1 MKPAPFTY
9 TRADSAAR
17 AVELIQSSEGFA
29 KYISGGQT
37 LGPMINLRLTQP
49 DALIDVSGIAE
60 MREVQESAAEVRL
73 GAAIRHA
80 EIEDG
85 KTADPSQGLM
95 VRAAR
100 TLAYRAIRNRGTI
113 GGSLAHAD
121 PVAEWPTIFTALNA
135 TVQVTGAS
143 GSRAI
148 PISDFL
154 VGYLTPALDEDDL
167 ITAISVPRLPRAS
180 RTGFQKFS
188 RKSGEFAHSLAA
200 VVLAGKQVARVVLGC
215 AIGKPILLPT
225 VASIAAE
232 ASQWRDGMAN
242 DVARATVHD
251 LKAAGAE
258 LDDYDEHLHATIVS
272 RAVEEA
278 LR

>member
-1 MKPAPFTY
+1 MKPAPLNY

-17 AVELIQSSEGFA
+17 AIELMQSSEGFS
-29 KYISGGQT
+29 KYVAGGQT

-49 DALIDVSGIAE
+49 DALIDVSAIAE
-60 MREVQESAAEVRL
+60 MRQVTEAAGEVRL

-85 KTADPSQGLM
+85 KTPDPSQGLM

-100 TLAYRAIRNRGTI
+100 TLAYRAVRNRGTI

-121 PVAEWPTIFTALNA
+121 PVAEWPTIFTVLDAR
-135 TVQVTGAS
+135 VHVTGAS
-143 GSRAI
+143 GERI
-148 PISDFL
+148 VPIGDFL
-154 VGYLTPALDEDDL
+154 VGYLAPALDEHDI
-167 ITAISVPRLPRAS
+167 ITAVSVPRLPSGS
-180 RTGFQKFS
+180 RTGFRKFC

-200 VVLAGKQVARVVLGC
+200 VVLAGKEISRVVLGC
-215 AIGKPILLPT
+215 AIGKPILLPQ
-225 VASIAAE
+225 VAAIAG
-232 ASQWRDGMAN
+232 STGGWRDGMDKDLRRA
-242 DVARATVHD
+242 VAQD

-258 LDDYDEHLHATIVS
+258 LDDYEAHLHATIVT

>member
-1 MKPAPFTY
+1 MKPAPFEY
-9 TRADSAAR
+9 IRAESAAR
-17 AVELIQSSEGFA
+17 AIELMQRADGYA
-29 KYISGGQT
+29 KYIAGGQT

-49 DALIDVSGIAE
+49 DSLIDISGIAE
-60 MREVQESAAEVRL
+60 LRQVSENATEVRL

-85 KTADPSQGLM
+85 KTCDPSQGLM

-121 PVAEWPTIFTALNA
+121 PVAEWPTIFTALDA
-135 TVQVTGAS
+135 RIHVTGVS
-143 GSRAI
+143 GEKVV
-148 PISDFL
+148 PIGDFF
-154 VGYLTPALDEDDL
+154 VGYLTPALDEREI
-167 ITAISVPRLPRAS
+167 ITAVTVPRLPNGS
-180 RTGFQKFS
+180 RIGFQKFC

-200 VVLAGKQVARVVLGC
+200 AVLAGKRGRVVLGC

-225 VASIAAE
+225 VTSVMTSASGWREGTAKDVHAA
-232 ASQWRDGMAN
+232 
-242 DVARATVHD
+242 VAQD
-251 LKAAGAE
+251 LKSTGAE
-258 LDDYDEHLHATIVS
+258 LDEYEAHLHATIVA

>member
-1 MKPAPFTY
+1 MKPAPFKY
-9 TRADSAAR
+9 IRADSASR
-17 AVELIQSSEGFA
+17 AIELMQRSDGYA
-29 KYISGGQT
+29 KYIAGGQT

-49 DALIDVSGIAE
+49 DSLIDISGIAE
-60 MREVQESAAEVRL
+60 MRQASENATEVRL

-85 KTADPSQGLM
+85 KTSDPSQGLM

-121 PVAEWPTIFTALNA
+121 PVAEWPTIFTALDA
-135 TVQVTGAS
+135 RVHVS
-143 GSRAI
+143 GVSGEKVV
-148 PISDFL
+148 PISGFF
-154 VGYLTPALDEDDL
+154 VGYLTPALDEQEV
-167 ITAISVPRLPRAS
+167 ITAVTVPRLPSGS
-180 RTGFQKFS
+180 RIGFQKFC

-200 VVLAGKQVARVVLGC
+200 AVLAGKQAGRVVLGC
-215 AIGKPILLPT
+215 AIGKPMLLPT
-225 VASIAAE
+225 VAAVMTSANG
-232 ASQWRDGMAN
+232 WREGIEKDLHSA
-242 DVARATVHD
+242 VAQD
-251 LKAAGAE
+251 LKSTGAE
-258 LDDYDEHLHATIVS
+258 LDEYDAHLHATIVA

>member
-17 AVELIQSSEGFA
+17 AIELIKASDGFA

-49 DALIDVSGIAE
+49 DALIDVSDIAE
-60 MREVQESAAEVRL
+60 LRQVQESPREVRL

-85 KTADPSQGLM
+85 KAADPSQGLM
-95 VRAAR
+95 LRAAR

-135 TVQVTGAS
+135 MVHVASAS
-143 GSRAI
+143 GNKTI
-148 PISDFL
+148 PIGDFL
-154 VGYLTPALDEDDL
+154 LGYLTPALDEHDL
-167 ITAISVPRLPRAS
+167 ITAISVPRLPS
-180 RTGFQKFS
+180 GCRTGFQKFC

-200 VVLAGKQVARVVLGC
+200 VVLAGKQVARVALGC

-225 VASIAAE
+225 VASIAAG
-232 ASQWRDGMAN
+232 AGQWRDGLAN
-242 DVARATVHD
+242 EVARAAVHD

>member
-9 TRADSAAR
+9 SRANSAAH
-17 AVELIQSSEGFA
+17 AIELIQASGGFA

-60 MREVQESAAEVRL
+60 MRQVQESATEVRL

-121 PVAEWPTIFTALNA
+121 PVAEWPTIFTALGA
-135 TVQVTGAS
+135 TIHVTGVS
-143 GSRAI
+143 GSRAV
-148 PISDFL
+148 PIGDFL
-154 VGYLTPALDEDDL
+154 VGYLTPAMDEHDL
-167 ITAISVPRLPRAS
+167 ITAISVPRLS
-180 RTGFQKFS
+180 NGCRTGFQKFC

-200 VVLAGKQVARVVLGC
+200 VVLEGKKVARVALGC

-225 VASIAAE
+225 VASIAAG
-232 ASQWRDGMAN
+232 AGQWRDGMAN
-242 DVARATVHD
+242 EVARAAAHD
-251 LKAAGAE
+251 VQATGAE

>member
-1 MKPAPFTY
+1 MKPAPLNY
-9 TRADSAAR
+9 IRADSAAR
-17 AVELIQSSEGFA
+17 AIELMQSSEGFS
-29 KYISGGQT
+29 KYVAGGQT

-49 DALIDVSGIAE
+49 DALIDVSAISK
-60 MREVQESAAEVRL
+60 MRQVIEGAGEVRL

-100 TLAYRAIRNRGTI
+100 TLAHRAVRNRGTI

-121 PVAEWPTIFTALNA
+121 PVAEWPTIFTALDA
-135 TVQVTGAS
+135 RIHVTGAS
-143 GSRAI
+143 GERTV
-148 PISDFL
+148 PIGDFL
-154 VGYLTPALDEDDL
+154 VGYLAPALEEHDI
-167 ITAISVPRLPRAS
+167 ITAISVPRLPNGS
-180 RTGFQKFS
+180 RTGFRKFC

-200 VVLAGKQVARVVLGC
+200 VVLAGKQISRVVLGC
-215 AIGKPILLPT
+215 AIGKPILLPA
-225 VASIAAE
+225 VAAIAGSAGG
-232 ASQWRDGMAN
+232 WRDGMDKDLRSA
-242 DVARATVHD
+242 VAQD

-258 LDDYDEHLHATIVS
+258 LDDYEAHLHATIVS

>member
-1 MKPAPFTY
+1 MKPAPLTY
-9 TRADSAAR
+9 IRAESTAGAI
-17 AVELIQSSEGFA
+17 ELMQSSEGVS
-29 KYISGGQT
+29 KYVAGGQT

-49 DALIDVSGIAE
+49 DALIDISAIPE
-60 MREVQESAAEVRL
+60 MRKVTEAAGDVRL

-100 TLAYRAIRNRGTI
+100 TLAYRAVRNRGTI

-121 PVAEWPTIFTALNA
+121 PAAEWPTIFSALEA
-135 TVQVTGAS
+135 RVHVTGAS
-143 GSRAI
+143 GERI
-148 PISDFL
+148 VPIGEFL
-154 VGYLTPALDEDDL
+154 VGYLASALEEHD
-167 ITAISVPRLPRAS
+167 IVTAISVPRLPKGS
-180 RTGFQKFS
+180 RTGFRKFC

-200 VVLAGKQVARVVLGC
+200 VVLAGKQTNRVVLGS
-215 AIGKPILLPT
+215 AIGKPILLNA
-225 VASIAAE
+225 VAAIAGSAGG
-232 ASQWRDGMAN
+232 WRDGMDEELRRA
-242 DVARATVHD
+242 VAHD

-258 LDDYDEHLHATIVS
+258 LDDYEAHLHATIVS